1 MRGIDPALSSRG
13 PGSASNSGESV
24 VKKPLGHICIRL
36 VSLVFAGFEPPLDF
50 DDPAPPPNPNTM
62 GKESALLQ
70 LTREERMLL
79 MRFVCSFVWVDFKV
93 RVEER
98 EMVARLIRRLELD
111 AAEEQETLEWL
122 KTPPDPESIDPYD
135 VPHAHRVLFLRAVE
149 TVVSVD
155 REVTPEER
163 ESVILFAQLIR

>member
-1 MRGIDPALSSRG
+1 MKADSTL
-13 PGSASNSGESV
+13 
-24 VKKPLGHICIRL
+24 
-36 VSLVFAGFEPPLDF
+36 LD
-50 DDPAPPPNPNTM
+50 
-62 GKESALLQ
+62 

-79 MRFVCSFVWVDFKV
+79 IKFVCSFVWVDFKV

-111 AAEEQETLEWL
+111 DAETQDALGWL
-122 KTPPDPESIDPYD
+122 KTPPDPELVDPYS
-135 VPHAHRVLFLRAVE
+135 VPHEHRVLFLRAIE